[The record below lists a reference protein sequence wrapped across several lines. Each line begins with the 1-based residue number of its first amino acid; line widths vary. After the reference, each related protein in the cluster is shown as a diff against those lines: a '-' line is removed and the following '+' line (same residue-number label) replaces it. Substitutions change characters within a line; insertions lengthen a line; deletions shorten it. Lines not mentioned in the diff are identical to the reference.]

1 MNKITIIGN
10 LTKDPE
16 LTETPNGTPVCK
28 FTVASNR
35 NYPNSSGERE
45 ADFFN
50 CTAWRGLGETIARYC
65 SKGSKLFIVGKVET
79 REYED
84 SDGNKRKAWDIV
96 VDDMEFATPK
106 RADDGEEHHEPPA
119 RSQSKPASRAK
130 SLNIEDDDDIPF

>member
-1 MNKITIIGN
+1 MNKITIMGN

-16 LTETPNGTPVCK
+16 LTETPNGTAVCRL
-28 FTVASNR
+28 TIASNR

-65 SKGSKLFIVGKVET
+65 KKGSKLFIIGRVET

-84 SDGNKRKAWDIV
+84 SNGNKRKAWDIV
-96 VDDMEFATPK
+96 VDDMEFATAK
-106 RADDGEEHHEPPA
+106 RSDDGEEYQEPSA
-119 RSQSKPASRAK
+119 KTERKSTGRAK
-130 SLNIEDDDDIPF
+130 PLNLDDDGDLPF